1 MDKPLWQFSLELY
14 ARPGVAAA
22 CIEAQDHFAADV
34 NLLLYAAWLAR
45 QDLELEPKQWRAL
58 TASVADWRQRVIE
71 PLRALRR
78 DWRTLPAA
86 GALREQV
93 KALELA
99 AEQAQ
104 QGQMLAWHRRQIPR
118 PARSD
123 SLSRALALLL
133 GSVGL
138 RDSGEQGLLVERLLS
153 LLG

>member
-1 MDKPLWQFSLELY
+1 MDNPLWDFSLELY
-14 ARPGVAAA
+14 ARPDVAAA

-45 QDLELEPKQWRAL
+45 QDLELDQNQWRELA
-58 TASVADWRQRVIE
+58 ASVADWRQRVIE
-71 PLRALRR
+71 PLRGLRR
-78 DWRTLPAA
+78 DWRALPAA

-104 QGQMLAWHRRQIPR
+104 QGQMLAWHRRQNPR
-118 PARSD
+118 PARAD
-123 SLSRALALLL
+123 SFSRALALLL
-133 GSVGL
+133 GAAGL
-138 RDSGEQGLLVERLLS
+138 GDSSEQGLLLERLLS